1 MLRAMKGL
9 SQRLIC
15 DCRSVRRME
24 SILQLLCFALI
35 LLLSEGKSSVRTA
48 STAGVM
54 HFLPFIFGSVIK
66 KKKRNTTKQ

>member
-1 MLRAMKGL
+1 
-9 SQRLIC
+9 
-15 DCRSVRRME
+15 ME

-48 STAGVM
+48 STGGVM